1 MCFTKPGASV
11 KCVKIAEVAYV
22 GKLSTLMEWLLNF
35 ILRKASGKSLRNSLP
50 RGEHRARGGIFGSGR
65 STLASSFVEMTPRSV
80 DSPSSTSP
88 NGSPSGRRRFLR
100 LGVGSLRA
108 TFVVSGVEI
117 TKARANERANGGAV
131 AESRANGDRANGK
144 ADKAKAGITRGKW
157 RLMKGLASFVDV
169 TVTSITVREEGA
181 EKSEILF
188 CDKVTFEASGSTGSS
203 LKALLTMRF
212 VRGKG
217 GWSVTDANVH
227 LVAEFDAETRAI
239 APAHAGFSGATL
251 SIVKRDVGVER
262 REDATGT
269 QKRTDVAVDDAE
281 ARALKAIEGLLKAP
295 RKCKV
300 EFKRIVMEK
309 RDDVAPMTCSVR
321 DFQASLERCSPSGG
335 KQRIFRK
342 KEASSKSPFASTSF
356 AKNAWSEMSLSV
368 RDVHVAH
375 DKDVR
380 LFEMTGA
387 TASVRLALAKT
398 MPENGGKVPATAAF
412 GVSSCEFTHHRD
424 SAALVRA
431 LKSQVSRKK
440 NDSSDARKPSDS
452 GGASSTPWDFT
463 EATLTCDETISVRAL
478 DGARETI
485 ARVVAE
491 RVRGRYGVSD
501 ERDDANSGLTEK
513 RGACVVSDVRVMVPN
528 HDPILYVPSVEF
540 IRSDADGDSVDVF
553 GTTVDVDMHTANS
566 IAAALEEAANGVK
579 ATMAAAKGG
588 SNGDETKK
596 KTPTRPSPSVT
607 ARDSSLRARCAMTPV
622 SLSGDIPENPR
633 GTEPVECALELR
645 VARAIVSKPS
655 PETTIVSAEDV
666 SVSMHDAVRSVDADR
681 RATVGRVDYE
691 NSASESARIA
701 LFGNIVCE
709 LTKSDEARARV
720 SIEDVQF
727 DAEPDAAF
735 VALEMAAL
743 AKRPARTDAAVSDSG
758 ETPTTSGRS
767 KMDLEVD
774 ARNVRGSIFIAPGA
788 CAKVS
793 VRTMDAR
800 PLRGTCELRDAAF
813 GVNGYTITELGR
825 VSVAPGE
832 DGRTTPHVA
841 AIVRETAEDVLAR
854 RKFVVGV
861 ADAKLTLPAGLD
873 LGDAFISMI
882 VGEQVF
888 RDILNEK
895 TGKKAKRERISMG
908 RDEPDADASSACST
922 PVTEIQL
929 NVDGVDITVEDSN
942 RLERLLRA
950 RQTVLSPA
958 IAAVRFDSVI
968 DDTLTAVTKLYLSQ
982 REFLASGGGPAVH
995 ISVGGVRSV
1004 AAWSGGKGDGDEL
1017 VARAA
1022 NLVRRVDAP
1031 YSDSVALQ
1039 LQNIFSTH
1047 TTTTSMRVELGDATE
1062 RPFFTCDEWV
1072 ISGNFVQGRQYA
1084 PRILTNQVQMACGR
1098 RHWAMTNGPLTPSRP
1113 TAMWYTDA
1121 RMNFAEAEMFVSPC
1135 LEPYMYNM
1143 SRELTTR
1150 FVLPRLPK
1158 SLPGGGGGRPEVKE
1172 YDGADPQ
1179 PPSMPWWD
1187 MLRSQWRGVMDITM
1201 MHSRMKMDGRG
1212 RIEHIGAHGGEV
1224 FKSELQL
1231 AADMWHFRM
1240 KPRRVE
1246 VRCADFTVSRI
1257 QDDELCSLE
1266 SIVEETRE
1274 SSMKNEI
1281 VILPVMEVLADYEFK
1296 SLRDGGDGHCTHYRH
1311 DSQTGEEL
1319 FARDLTRSTG
1329 CTVNLGVTFSS
1340 KEDFVKKQYEEDGE
1354 MGDFF
1359 EHVRGMKNADHA
1371 AESAEYSAPTF
1382 ALTPDDVEFV
1392 KTWKDGM
1399 SNPMKALRGIW
1410 NLRPWGKPRR
1420 VRHPDSISLPQ
1431 LFESVDTV
1439 LESKSIHVVNA
1450 SSDGTDDA
1458 HGACFAL
1465 NAVKF
1470 VAKKARNERVEFTLH
1485 TDSSQFHV
1493 PDRDSLL
1500 VRTFSSPGRFH
1511 RTSSVNNRVNV
1522 AELDDVIKE
1531 MLGQNSATSP
1541 VDMMGEYS
1549 SSAARPEST
1558 EPTLVF
1564 DAKRMEITQ
1573 KREKS
1578 VADEG
1583 IQIEV
1588 DSPRILYEA
1597 ENRNSILGWIKGLWV
1612 ASQSKRREPTWS
1624 ELDRIIKS
1632 AEKLSNFDEETLQD
1646 KLSGSTPTFTTL
1658 DREEFV
1664 AERESPKRAPDT
1676 KVLFVI
1682 QITTPQI
1689 NFKGNDG
1696 AGRMLLA
1703 AEGGLVV
1710 GRRIDDGV
1718 SQNRRLV
1725 TVSLQQV
1732 QAYVAPT
1739 NVDLNAGVQWLK
1751 ERTSSGSETLLVRE
1765 DVFSDDARKQT
1776 GSLLRRIFKPGAMVF
1791 EHSSVVTATTDAVTD
1806 EQLYAYAE
1814 PTADDATL
1822 DEQKSKEVKS
1832 EALSEFSVRSPE
1844 IEAEMN
1850 SSQYAVLMDV
1860 MESLF
1865 LTPPNLKRSRPS
1877 YQASKILMNVD
1888 RTLISSLSLAS
1899 AALIAKPM
1907 RRVIVSRWRAESL
1920 ESSYRRSTGLDL
1932 NARKKIVRDIDN
1944 HWAIA
1949 QKAELYLLTAI
1960 KKAEDFIRLYR
1971 RRAALRMRLEIE
1983 YAAWTMFSGGHP
1995 FVTAKLSRLS
2005 LSRER
2010 QANSAGIMR
2019 FRLHGLGLISRE
2031 NDQVGRIFT
2040 RWMPNGEV
2048 ISYDGAPL
2056 IDFFSIRAGSPP
2068 EKPVYDHM
2076 EMSVQPFEVHI
2087 MRSQYKK
2094 INNYLFPPS
2103 NDSSLEHEIFTRS
2116 YAGGNSQRKLKNL
2129 DRVDPMSSRSRNL
2142 SSSGVSVSPRSS
2154 TTNQHG
2160 RKWLWGNDAD
2170 HYDAFDSDPD
2180 SSSSELD
2187 ITSPPNNAGSDIKKV
2202 LLRVFHIHP
2211 LHMKVTYQ
2219 GQKRSFRDI
2228 QLGVDAF
2235 SIDQFSGPWRDLSSV
2250 LKNHI
2255 VWSVLKSLVGFRGK
2269 FVQSEIDQNSA
2280 VERAIE
2286 RLRKSKRESTDD
2298 RREDRR
2304 REDASAARASLTRS
2318 GHNVSHDEDVVEIM
2332 SARNVGAKRKLK
2344 PRKRRRFRPY
2354 KNAKKFLARLGVAR
2368 PYAPAAPAASAGA
2381 DIQRTLSGRSERND
2395 DDDDDDRFM

>member
-1 MCFTKPGASV
+1 
-11 KCVKIAEVAYV
+11 
-22 GKLSTLMEWLLNF
+22 MEWLLNF
-35 ILRKASGKSLRNSLP
+35 VLRKASGKSLRNNLP
-50 RGEHRARGGIFGSGR
+50 RGERRARGGIFGDGR
-65 STLASSFVEMTPRSV
+65 STSSSFVEMTPRSV

-88 NGSPSGRRRFLR
+88 SGSPSGRRRFLR

-117 TKARANERANGGAV
+117 TNARASARVSGGATV
-131 AESRANGDRANGK
+131 ASRANGERANGK
-144 ADKAKAGITRGKW
+144 ADKAKKTGITRGKW

-181 EKSEILF
+181 EKSEMLF
-188 CDKVTFEASGSTGSS
+188 CDKVTFEASGTTGSS

-212 VRGKG
+212 LRGKG

-227 LVAEFDAETRAI
+227 LVAEFDAENRAI

-262 REDATGT
+262 REDARET
-269 QKRTDVAVDDAE
+269 QKHADVDAAE
-281 ARALKAIEGLLKAP
+281 ARALKAVEGLLKAP

-309 RDDVAPMTCSVR
+309 RDDIAPMTCSMK
-321 DFQASLERCSPSGG
+321 DFQASVERCRPSGG
-335 KQRIFRK
+335 NQRIFRK
-342 KEASSKSPFASTSF
+342 KEATLKSPFASTSF
-356 AKNAWSEMSLSV
+356 AKNAWSEIALSAH
-368 RDVHVAH
+368 DVHVVH

-380 LFEMTGA
+380 LFKMTGA

-398 MPENGGKVPATAAF
+398 MPENGGKLPATAVF
-412 GVSSCEFTHHRD
+412 GASSCEFTHHRD
-424 SAALVRA
+424 SATLVRA
-431 LKSQVSRKK
+431 LKSQLARMK
-440 NDSSDARKPSDS
+440 NGASDAKKPPNS
-452 GGASSTPWDFT
+452 GGKSSTPWDLT
-463 EATLTCDETISVRAL
+463 EATLMCDETISACAL
-478 DGARETI
+478 DDARETI

-491 RVRGRYGVSD
+491 RVQCRYGVCV
-501 ERDDANSGLTEK
+501 ERGDAESESTEK
-513 RGACVVSDVRVMVPN
+513 RGVCVVSDLRVVVPN
-528 HDPILYVPSVEF
+528 HDDPILYVPSVELV
-540 IRSDADGDSVDVF
+540 RSDGDGDSVDVF
-553 GTTVDVDMHTANS
+553 GTTVDVDMCTANS
-566 IAAALEEAANGVK
+566 IATALEDAARGVK
-579 ATMAAAKGG
+579 ATMAAAKDRSGA
-588 SNGDETKK
+588 DDDDKK
-596 KTPTRPSPSVT
+596 NKTPTRPSPSVT
-607 ARDSSLRARCAMTPV
+607 VRDSSLRARCMMTPM
-622 SLSGDIPENPR
+622 SLSGDVPDNPR
-633 GTEPVECALELR
+633 GTDPAECALELR
-645 VARAIVSKPS
+645 VTRATVSKPS
-655 PETTIVSAEDV
+655 AETIVVDAEDT
-666 SVSMHDAVRSVDADR
+666 SVSMHDAVRTVDADR
-681 RATVGRVDYE
+681 RAAVGRVDYE
-691 NSASESARIA
+691 KSANESARIA
-701 LFGNIVCE
+701 LFGRVSCE
-709 LTKSDEARARV
+709 LTKSDDVRARV

-743 AKRPARTDAAVSDSG
+743 AKRPPRTDAVALDSG
-758 ETPTTSGRS
+758 EAPTKMSAS
-767 KMDLEVD
+767 PKMDVTVD

-793 VRTMDAR
+793 VGAMDAR
-800 PLRGTCELRDAAF
+800 PLRGTCELRDTAF
-813 GVNGYTITELGR
+813 GMNGHTITELGR
-825 VSVAPGE
+825 VSVTPGE

-841 AIVRETAEDVLAR
+841 AIVRETAEEVLAR

-861 ADAKLTLPAGLD
+861 DDAKLTLPAGLD

-895 TGKKAKRERISMG
+895 TGKKAKKERIAMG
-908 RDEPDADASSACST
+908 RDEPDATTASMAST

-929 NVDGVDITVEDSN
+929 NVDGVDINVEDSN

-958 IAAVRFDSVI
+958 MAAVRFDSVI
-968 DDTLTAVTKLYLSQ
+968 DDALTAVTKLYLSQ

-1004 AAWSGGKGDGDEL
+1004 AAWGGGKGNGDEL

-1039 LQNIFSTH
+1039 LVNIFSMR
-1047 TTTTSMRVELGDATE
+1047 TTTTSMRVELGDATK
-1062 RPFFTCDEWV
+1062 RPFFKFDEWV

-1084 PRILTNQVQMACGR
+1084 PRVLTDQVKMACGR
-1098 RHWAMTNGPLTPSRP
+1098 RHWAMTNGPLTPPRP

-1121 RMNFAEAEMFVSPC
+1121 QMNFVEAEMFVSPC
-1135 LEPYMYNM
+1135 LEPYLYNM

-1172 YDGADPQ
+1172 YDAADPQ

-1201 MHSRMKMDGRG
+1201 LRSRMKMDGRG

-1224 FKSELQL
+1224 FRSELEI
-1231 AADMWHFRM
+1231 AADMWKFHM
-1240 KPRRVE
+1240 KPRCVE

-1257 QDDELCSLE
+1257 QDDEMCSLT
-1266 SIVEETRE
+1266 SNVARNLETP
-1274 SSMKNEI
+1274 KHKI

-1296 SLRDGGDGHCTHYRH
+1296 SLLDGGDGHRTHYRH

-1319 FARDLTRSTG
+1319 FPRDLTRSTG

-1359 EHVRGMKNADHA
+1359 EHVRGMKNTDDGA
-1371 AESAEYSAPTF
+1371 ARAEYSSPTF

-1392 KTWKDGM
+1392 KIWKDGM
-1399 SNPMKALRGIW
+1399 TNPMKALRGIW

-1420 VRHPDSISLPQ
+1420 VRHPDSISLPE

-1439 LESKSIHVVNA
+1439 LESKNIHVVNA
-1450 SSDGTDDA
+1450 SSDETADVY
-1458 HGACFAL
+1458 GACFAL

-1470 VAKKARNERVEFTLH
+1470 VAKKARNERMEFTLH
-1485 TDSSQFHV
+1485 TASSQFHV
-1493 PDRDSLL
+1493 PERDSLL

-1511 RTSSVNNRVNV
+1511 RTSSVSNRVNV

-1531 MLGQNSATSP
+1531 MLGQDSATSP
-1541 VDMMGEYS
+1541 VDATGEYS
-1549 SSAARPEST
+1549 SSSSRPEST
-1558 EPTLVF
+1558 EPTVVF

-1573 KREKS
+1573 RREKS

-1588 DSPRILYEA
+1588 DAPRILYEA

-1612 ASQSKRREPTWS
+1612 ASQSQRREPTWS
-1624 ELDRIIKS
+1624 ELDRIVKS
-1632 AEKLSNFDEETLQD
+1632 AEKLSNFDEKTLRD
-1646 KLSGSTPTFTTL
+1646 KVSGSTPTFKGL

-1664 AERESPKRAPDT
+1664 AERDSPKRAPDT

-1710 GRRIDDGV
+1710 GRRIDDMV

-1776 GSLLRRIFKPGAMVF
+1776 GSLLRRIFKPGSMVF

-1806 EQLYAYAE
+1806 EQLYAYDE
-1814 PTADDATL
+1814 PTSADAKID
-1822 DEQKSKEVKS
+1822 QPKSKCVTS

-1877 YQASKILMNVD
+1877 FQASKILMNID

-1907 RRVIVSRWRAESL
+1907 KKVIVSRWRAENL

-1932 NARKKIVRDIDN
+1932 NARKKIIRDIDN

-1960 KKAEDFIRLYR
+1960 EKAEDFIRLYR
-1971 RRAALRMRLEIE
+1971 RRAAMRMRLEIE
-1983 YAAWTMFSGGHP
+1983 YAAWTMFSGGHA
-1995 FVTAKLSRLS
+1995 FMTAKLSRLS

-2019 FRLHGLGLISRE
+2019 FKLHGLGLVSRE
-2031 NDQVGRIFT
+2031 NNQMGRVFS

-2048 ISYDGAPL
+2048 ISYDAAPL

-2087 MRSQYKK
+2087 VRSQYKK

-2103 NDSSLEHEIFTRS
+2103 NKSSLEHEIFARS
-2116 YAGGNSQRKLKNL
+2116 YAGGRNSLRKLKSL
-2129 DRVDPMSSRSRNL
+2129 DTVMMSSRTRNL
-2142 SSSGVSVSPRSS
+2142 SSSSVTISSIRSP
-2154 TTNQHG
+2154 TNKHG
-2160 RKWLWGNDAD
+2160 RKWHWDNDAD
-2170 HYDAFDSDPD
+2170 YDAFDLDPD

-2187 ITSPPNNAGSDIKKV
+2187 ITSPPKKVGNDVKRV

-2211 LHMKVTYQ
+2211 LHMKVTYE
-2219 GQKRSFRDI
+2219 GQRRSFRDI

-2286 RLRKSKRESTDD
+2286 RLRTS
-2298 RREDRR
+2298 
-2304 REDASAARASLTRS
+2304 
-2318 GHNVSHDEDVVEIM
+2318 EDVDEEIVPALKVH
-2332 SARNVGAKRKLK
+2332 SKTKRLET
-2344 PRKRRRFRPY
+2344 RKRRRFRPY
-2354 KNAKKFLARLGVAR
+2354 KNAKKFLARLGVGA
-2368 PYAPAAPAASAGA
+2368 PYAPAARATVDG
-2381 DIQRTLSGRSERND
+2381 DDGDVLRSVAFRSKRELD
-2395 DDDDDDRFM
+2395 DDEVFV